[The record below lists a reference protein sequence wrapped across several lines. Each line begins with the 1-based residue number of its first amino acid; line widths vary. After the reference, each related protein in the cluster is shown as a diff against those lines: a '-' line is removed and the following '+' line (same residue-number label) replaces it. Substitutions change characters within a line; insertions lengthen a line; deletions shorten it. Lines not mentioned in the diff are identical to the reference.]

1 MGTDD
6 AIVRISWVC
15 GFHGANM
22 VKTILKLGAT
32 MPELK
37 FVDDQIGNPTF
48 ADDAARAIVDI
59 ATRGL
64 GGIWHVT
71 NQGVVSWYEFAREVL
86 LAAGMDAQKVKPIS
100 TRDLQ
105 PPRPAQRPA
114 NSVLH
119 DGKLEQAGIA
129 VLQDFREPL
138 ARLVRRLLAET
149 GEYGYYMD
157 YLTLIAELEPVAAK
171 LLERHMGVAKEW
183 FPHEMVPY
191 SRGRDFDPNHQW
203 VPEDADFGDAGSDID
218 EAVRGAL
225 YLNLLTEDNLPYYF
239 RDIDR
244 LFGSDTA
251 FGEWAR
257 NWTAE
262 EGRHSIVM
270 RDYFTVTRAVDPVQL
285 ERARMIQV
293 RSGQVP
299 APHDAFEA
307 LSYVSMQELATRI
320 SHRNTGKYMTDPI
333 GTDIMSRV
341 GNDEN
346 LHYLFYRD
354 LTAAALE
361 LDPSST
367 VLGIERAVTTF
378 AMPGL
383 GIPDFDRIS
392 KAVAKVGIYDLLIH
406 HDQILEPCIR
416 RHWKLEEVTG
426 LSDDAERARENI
438 FKQMARTQ
446 KVGKRLAGDR
456 VDA

>member
-1 MGTDD
+1 M
-6 AIVRISWVC
+6 
-15 GFHGANM
+15 
-22 VKTILKLGAT
+22 
-32 MPELK
+32 
-37 FVDDQIGNPTF
+37 DQ
-48 ADDAARAIVDI
+48 AA
-59 ATRGL
+59 
-64 GGIWHVT
+64 
-71 NQGVVSWYEFAREVL
+71 
-86 LAAGMDAQKVKPIS
+86 
-100 TRDLQ
+100 
-105 PPRPAQRPA
+105 
-114 NSVLH
+114 
-119 DGKLEQAGIA
+119 
-129 VLQDFREPL
+129 
-138 ARLVRRLLAET
+138 
-149 GEYGYYMD
+149 
-157 YLTLIAELEPVAAK
+157 LIEELEPVAAK